1 MAKAADVKT
10 QQKGPVKK
18 VKSTTVKW
26 EFPLNKKNGMYL
38 AISLGVILVGYIFM
52 AFGITNEPAH
62 EVAKWNNTVCLFQ
75 ASNRPYLPNCFQIFG
90 IICPNTSIKRDRSVY
105 LGRDT
110 NEFWKST
117 H

>member
-18 VKSTTVKW
+18 VKSISVKW

-62 EVAKWNNTVCLFQ
+62 EVAKWNNTWSVNVAPFFLVIGYCFLI
-75 ASNRPYLPNCFQIFG
+75 PYSIMKYFG
-90 IICPNTSIKRDRSVY
+90 KSENSDK
-105 LGRDT
+105 T
-110 NEFWKST
+110 N
-117 H
+117 